1 MEIRSFTSM
10 IFRQAPVVGVPIVK
24 VANTLASW
32 PCWMAGSYVGRL
44 DTKNNLPE
52 VGVP

>member
-1 MEIRSFTSM
+1 M
-10 IFRQAPVVGVPIVK
+10 VGVPMAK

-32 PCWMAGSYVGRL
+32 PCWMAGGYVGRP
-44 DTKNNLPE
+44 DTKNDLIE

>member
-1 MEIRSFTSM
+1 MEIYDFHW
-10 IFRQAPVVGVPIVK
+10 APVVGVPTAK

-44 DTKNNLPE
+44 DTQK
-52 VGVP
+52 